1 MSRSKKDKIEAIKI
15 NTVIKLYT
23 LVMLLDGPKHGYEII
38 KSLEEKLEVKVGP
51 SQIYPFLRKLE
62 NAGLLKV
69 ESVGEREKKI
79 YVLTREGEEFIK
91 NLLEKSIE
99 FIQTS
104 IKALGPERVCPD

>member
-38 KSLEEKLEVKVGP
+38 KSLEEKFDVKVGP

-62 NAGLLKV
+62 SAGLLKV
-69 ESVGEREKKI
+69 ESIGEREKKV
-79 YVLTREGEEFIK
+79 YVLTEEGEKFVK

-104 IKALGPERVCPD
+104 VKALGPERVCPD